1 MWTIIIVSYA
11 LLELLWGILP
21 LKRVLRVIVQ
31 LVLLAQGWMFSRTK
45 IYLPNTI
52 CYCISNGNVFIMSEY
67 HLMDKIK
74 KFN

>member
-31 LVLLAQGWMFSRTK
+31 LVLLAQGWD
-45 IYLPNTI
+45 
-52 CYCISNGNVFIMSEY
+52 V
-67 HLMDKIK
+67 
-74 KFN
+74 